1 MQNKTT
7 HELRKVISHNQEE
20 KEKPFQKL
28 FEATARNQ
36 DCHQPSELGVLTIV
50 LLPFSFFFVLPGPTM
65 LAFLFAQAK
74 LQKGGID
81 APLLYLLGDVGLIH
95 PFQHAYVQV
104 E

>member
-1 MQNKTT
+1 
-7 HELRKVISHNQEE
+7 
-20 KEKPFQKL
+20 
-28 FEATARNQ
+28 
-36 DCHQPSELGVLTIV
+36 
-50 LLPFSFFFVLPGPTM
+50 M

-81 APLLYLLGDVGLIH
+81 APLLYLLGDIGLIH